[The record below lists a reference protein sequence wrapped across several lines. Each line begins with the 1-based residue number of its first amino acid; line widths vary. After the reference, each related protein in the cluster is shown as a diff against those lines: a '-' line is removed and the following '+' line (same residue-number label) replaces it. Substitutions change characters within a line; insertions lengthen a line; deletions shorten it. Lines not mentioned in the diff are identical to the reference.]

1 MALILASGSPRRRD
15 LLTYS
20 AVEISEI
27 RSSQIPEE
35 RMEGEKPLDYCQRL
49 AREKAAAVSEEGYW
63 ILAADTIVCL
73 DDLVFEKPVDRADA
87 VRILSF
93 LSGKWHQVISAWTLR
108 YYPKKGEHSQG
119 SSASKE
125 ISGFAISDV
134 RFRELKITEV
144 EAYVDSGESMDKAGG
159 YGIQGV
165 GACLVSEIKGSY
177 SNIVGLPLEQVLEI
191 IEKEGVLNVD

>member
-15 LLTYS
+15 LLQYS
-20 AVEISEI
+20 AISIAEI
-27 RSSQIPEE
+27 RPSCIPEE
-35 RMEGEKPLDYCQRL
+35 REEGEGALDYCRRL
-49 AREKAAAVSEEGYW
+49 ALEKARAVSEAGYW

-73 DDLVFEKPVDRADA
+73 GELVFEKPVDRADA
-87 VRILSF
+87 LRIISS

-108 YYPKKGEHSQG
+108 YCPKDGEIE
-119 SSASKE
+119 KE

-134 RFRELKITEV
+134 QFRVLKQKEI

-159 YGIQGV
+159 YGIQGL

-177 SNIVGLPLEQVLEI
+177 SNIVGLPLEQVLRAL
-191 IEKEGVLNVD
+191 EKEEVNDVN